1 MSTAIEKYPANKEV
15 LFSKCYTDAPQT
27 VSAKAG
33 CNSFPNGRFQRQNSV
48 ETTNWEVPAP
58 KWQILHKWEVPAPKC
73 CKQHIADNEHASKQR
88 DQRREV
94 PKEFLTHDRSRW
106 KRSQKVSNY
115 FRVLVSNYF
124 QQKGDQTLGYLG
136 CFFIGKKSQLPLTR
150 DARQSS
156 NRWFA
161 TVPCSSTRTG
171 CGLKQG
177 MVGRGIGLGMF
188 CWRANLEQGKPPPH
202 ASTQLGADAGSGG
215 KKSKK
220 KVWADLHILGMPEW
234 IVGSCV
240 ADHQLAGVLLAG
252 CILTLQ
258 DATTPWAVV
267 ISHVLHRCSYCY
279 CSIPVFPA
287 SVSMLGSLL
296 FSAAFGA
303 S

>member
-1 MSTAIEKYPANKEV
+1 
-15 LFSKCYTDAPQT
+15 
-27 VSAKAG
+27 
-33 CNSFPNGRFQRQNSV
+33 
-48 ETTNWEVPAP
+48 
-58 KWQILHKWEVPAPKC
+58 
-73 CKQHIADNEHASKQR
+73 
-88 DQRREV
+88 
-94 PKEFLTHDRSRW
+94 
-106 KRSQKVSNY
+106 
-115 FRVLVSNYF
+115 
-124 QQKGDQTLGYLG
+124 
-136 CFFIGKKSQLPLTR
+136 
-150 DARQSS
+150 
-156 NRWFA
+156 
-161 TVPCSSTRTG
+161 VPCSSTRTG

-215 KKSKK
+215 KKSKR